1 MSKVNNDLKGV
12 TGHRVGGDPE
22 NEMDNFYECKACG
35 QSVDMREL
43 SQVFHHEDPGHEP
56 IDMDA

>member
-1 MSKVNNDLKGV
+1 MSKVNNGLKGV
-12 TGHRVGGDPE
+12 TGPQVGGDLE
-22 NEMDNFYECKACG
+22 KVMDNFYKCKACG

-43 SQVFHHEDPGHEP
+43 SQVFHHEESGHEP